1 MAVIANDGAEI
12 NISTCAVVYS
22 LKCCSSD
29 GSTIETEYADVSI
42 NDSDSSAIF
51 FSRPFLNYLYAMVPY
66 IIKEEELVQVLQCMK
81 DWFARG

>member
-1 MAVIANDGAEI
+1 MTVIANDGAEI

-51 FSRPFLNYLYAMVPY
+51 FICSFILISPRM
-66 IIKEEELVQVLQCMK
+66 
-81 DWFARG
+81 